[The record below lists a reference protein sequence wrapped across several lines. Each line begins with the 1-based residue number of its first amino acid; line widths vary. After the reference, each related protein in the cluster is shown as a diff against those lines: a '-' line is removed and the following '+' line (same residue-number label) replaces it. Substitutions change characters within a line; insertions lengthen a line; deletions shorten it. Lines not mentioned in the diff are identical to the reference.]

1 MIVAWTKATARR
13 TQPADDGRSNDNREE
28 REHSSRDRRRHRKQE
43 PRYEINPKQY
53 LKWRERERQAC
64 NKRGRRAKLVG
75 GYRRGEIGGMANFQ
89 DACSEENA
97 ADDKAYE
104 EGNNMS
110 ARPKET
116 SQGQKAATSPPRRPT
131 SVLLPAI
138 VALAAIAAIIVYAVL
153 HANRAVPGSAVATDS
168 PALPPPIKAGAQ
180 APGFALPS
188 KIGTFSSSELDG
200 TPYLLEIFA
209 TWCPHCQRMTKVLRA
224 IRASVPQARLGM
236 VSVTGSPY
244 AANSTPDNL
253 VPENQADVDAF
264 ESTFGVTWPS
274 FYDPDLTV
282 AKKWGLD
289 GFPTIFIVNAKGTI
303 VYATS
308 GEVSKTELMNA
319 IKKAGA

>member
-1 MIVAWTKATARR
+1 MIVARTKATAGR
-13 TQPADDGRSNDNREE
+13 TQPAHDGRGNDNREE
-28 REHSSRDRRRHRKQE
+28 RKHGSGDRSRHRKQK

-53 LKWRERERQAC
+53 LEWRERERQAC
-64 NKRGRRAKLVG
+64 NKRGRRAKLVCG
-75 GYRRGEIGGMANFQ
+75 DCRCEICGVANFQ
-89 DACSEENA
+89 DARSEKDA
-97 ADDKAYE
+97 ADEKTHE

-116 SQGQKAATSPPRRPT
+116 SQGQNASTSPPRRPT
-131 SVLLPAI
+131 RGLIAGI
-138 VALAAIAAIIVYAVL
+138 VALVAIAGIITYAIL
-153 HANRAVPGSAVATDS
+153 HANRAVPGSAVATDA
-168 PALPPPIKAGAQ
+168 PQLPPQMQAGAQ

-188 KIGTFSSSELDG
+188 KIGTFSSSELAG

-224 IRASVPQARLGM
+224 IRASVPQSRLAM

-253 VPENQADVDAF
+253 VSENQADVDVF
-264 ESTFGVTWPS
+264 ESTFGVTWPT

-319 IKKAGA
+319 IKRAGA